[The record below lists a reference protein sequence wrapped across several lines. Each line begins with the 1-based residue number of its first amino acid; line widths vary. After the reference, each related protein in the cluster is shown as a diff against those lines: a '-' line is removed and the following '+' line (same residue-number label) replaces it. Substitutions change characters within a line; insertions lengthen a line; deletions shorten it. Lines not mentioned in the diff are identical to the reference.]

1 MTAMPELE
9 PTVLPTTVA
18 ASHLRACAAEL
29 DGAQEVEL
37 GDLATVIADLVAGQ
51 RLLSSALTRLAE
63 RVEDGRAGLLA
74 AAPSPE
80 VGALAQVLQ
89 AASGAFGYSAD
100 ALAESE
106 LFAQITAET
115 VGPSTRL

>member
-1 MTAMPELE
+1 MPELE
-9 PTVLPTTVA
+9 PTVFPATVA

-29 DGAQEVEL
+29 DSAEEMEL
-37 GDLATVIADLVAGQ
+37 ADLAPVIADLVNGQ

-63 RVEDGRAGLLA
+63 RVEDGQSGVLA
-74 AAPSPE
+74 AAPSPQ

-89 AASGAFGYSAD
+89 AAAGAFGYSAD

-106 LFAQITAET
+106 PFARIAAEFA
-115 VGPSTRL
+115 GPDTRL

>member
-1 MTAMPELE
+1 MPELE
-9 PTVLPTTVA
+9 PTVLPSTVA

-37 GDLATVIADLVAGQ
+37 GELAKVITDLVTGQ

-63 RVEDGRAGLLA
+63 RVEDGQAGVLA

-89 AASGAFGYSAD
+89 AAAGAFGYSAD

-106 LFAQITAET
+106 PFAQIAAEFA
-115 VGPSTRL
+115 GPDTRL

>member
-1 MTAMPELE
+1 MPELE

-29 DGAQEVEL
+29 DDAQEVEL
-37 GDLATVIADLVAGQ
+37 GELATVLADLVAGQ

-63 RVEDGRAGLLA
+63 RVEDGQAGLLA

-89 AASGAFGYSAD
+89 AAAGAFGYSAD

-106 LFAQITAET
+106 PFAQITAEI